1 MRLRLEYFRY
11 RMKILLRDIRTGLF
25 YAGPN
30 QWTIE
35 QDTAED
41 FKTPDVAFNV
51 IDESKLNAME
61 IVVHF
66 GEAAF
71 DVPLTIVTASERN
84 M

>member
-1 MRLRLEYFRY
+1 
-11 RMKILLRDIRTGLF
+11 MKILLRDTQTGLF

-35 QDTAED
+35 QDTAQD
-41 FKTPDVAFNV
+41 FKTPDVALNV
-51 IDESKLNAME
+51 VDESKLNTME

-66 GEAAF
+66 DDAAF

>member
-1 MRLRLEYFRY
+1 
-11 RMKILLRDIRTGLF
+11 MKILLRDTETGLF

-30 QWTIE
+30 QWTTGQE
-35 QDTAED
+35 TAQD
-41 FKTPDVAFNV
+41 FKSPDVAFDV

-66 GEAAF
+66 DEAAF
-71 DVPLTIVTASERN
+71 DVPLTIVNASARN

>member
-1 MRLRLEYFRY
+1 
-11 RMKILLRDIRTGLF
+11 MKILLRDIRTGLF

>member
-11 RMKILLRDIRTGLF
+11 RMKILLRDTQTGLF

-35 QDTAED
+35 QDTAQD
-41 FKTPDVAFNV
+41 FKTPDLAFNV

>member
-1 MRLRLEYFRY
+1 
-11 RMKILLRDIRTGLF
+11 MKILLRDTQTGLF

-35 QDTAED
+35 QNTAED

-51 IDESKLNAME
+51 IDQSKLNAME

>member
-1 MRLRLEYFRY
+1 
-11 RMKILLRDIRTGLF
+11 MKILLRDTETGLF

-30 QWTIE
+30 QWTTGQE
-35 QDTAED
+35 TAQD
-41 FKTPDVAFNV
+41 FKSPDVAFDV

-66 GEAAF
+66 DEAAF
-71 DVPLTIVTASERN
+71 DVPLTIVTASARN

>member
-1 MRLRLEYFRY
+1 
-11 RMKILLRDIRTGLF
+11 MKILLRDTETGLF

-30 QWTIE
+30 QWTAG
-35 QDTAED
+35 QDTAQD
-41 FKTPDVAFNV
+41 FKTPDLALDIV
-51 IDESKLNAME
+51 DESKLNAVE

-84 M
+84 L

>member
-1 MRLRLEYFRY
+1 MRLWLDYLRY
-11 RMKILLRDIRTGLF
+11 RMKILLRDTQTGLF

-51 IDESKLNAME
+51 IDQSKLNAME

>member
-1 MRLRLEYFRY
+1 
-11 RMKILLRDIRTGLF
+11 MKILLRDTQTGLF

-51 IDESKLNAME
+51 IDQSKLNAME

-84 M
+84 L

>member
-1 MRLRLEYFRY
+1 
-11 RMKILLRDIRTGLF
+11 MKILLRDTETGLF

-30 QWTIE
+30 QWTTG
-35 QDTAED
+35 QDTAQD
-41 FKTPDVAFNV
+41 FKSPDVAFDV

-66 GEAAF
+66 DEAAF
-71 DVPLTIVTASERN
+71 DVPLTIVTASARN

>member
-1 MRLRLEYFRY
+1 
-11 RMKILLRDIRTGLF
+11 MKILLRDTQTGLF

-30 QWTIE
+30 QWTTGQE
-35 QDTAED
+35 TAQD
-41 FKTPDVAFNV
+41 FKTPAMALDIV
-51 IDESKLNAME
+51 DESKLNAVE

-84 M
+84 L

>member
-1 MRLRLEYFRY
+1 
-11 RMKILLRDIRTGLF
+11 MKILLRDTQTGLF

-30 QWTIE
+30 QWTE
-35 QDTAED
+35 GQDAAQD
-41 FKTPDVAFNV
+41 LKTPDIALDIV
-51 IDESKLNAME
+51 DESKLNAVE

-84 M
+84 L

>member
-1 MRLRLEYFRY
+1 
-11 RMKILLRDIRTGLF
+11 MKILLRDTQTGLF

-30 QWTIE
+30 QWTTG
-35 QDTAED
+35 QDTAQD
-41 FKTPDVAFNV
+41 FKTPDVALNV
-51 IDESKLNAME
+51 VDESKLNTME

-66 GEAAF
+66 DDAAF